1 MDSVFSSSVGNH
13 LIDQGW
19 VFCSRGDSKRRYWT
33 NNVDGKAVKDRFYGE
48 EVGYADTISGV
59 IGGQHFHIHKMKD
72 TYYTIMLMTTYV
84 TLERCESEQVEN
96 EVQVSRD
103 CLEPLHQTACCC

>member
-13 LIDQGW
+13 LIDLGW

-33 NNVDGKAVKDRFYGE
+33 KNIDGEAVQDHFYGE
-48 EVGYADTISGV
+48 EVGYADTISGI
-59 IGGQHFHIHKMKD
+59 IGGQHCYIYRMKE

-84 TLERCESEQVEN
+84 TLERSESEQVEN